1 MFRKASVFLVL
12 FSLIVNIALPV
23 YGARGG
29 GGFDHRTSWGSD
41 GGFHRD
47 HNLREGQ
54 RHQGLP
60 GKYYENHDPGA
71 DNLTRLPRAPYIWRM
86 K

>member
-23 YGARGG
+23 TVHAEGRI
-29 GGFDHRTSWGSD
+29 DHRTSWGSD
-41 GGFHRD
+41 GGFHRTIIY
-47 HNLREGQ
+47 EKEQ

-71 DNLTRLPRAPYIWRM
+71 DI
-86 K
+86 